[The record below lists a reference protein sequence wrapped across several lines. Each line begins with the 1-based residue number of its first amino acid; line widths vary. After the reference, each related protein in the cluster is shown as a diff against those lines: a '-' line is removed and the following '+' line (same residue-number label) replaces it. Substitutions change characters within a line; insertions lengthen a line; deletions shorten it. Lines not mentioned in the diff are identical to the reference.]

1 MQVPRF
7 WRMKTQR
14 YRLTGVRYDN
24 GDVQLIDRPN
34 MTVETETTVERDEN
48 VAIDVEETQQ
58 PAA

>member
-24 GDVQLIDRPN
+24 GEVQLIDRPN
-34 MTVETETTVERDEN
+34 VTVDMDTANESEEI
-48 VAIDVEETQQ
+48 VAIEVKLQQ

>member
-24 GDVQLIDRPN
+24 GEVQLIDRPN
-34 MTVETETTVERDEN
+34 VTVDMDTENESEEIVAVETKV
-48 VAIDVEETQQ
+48 QQ

>member
-24 GDVQLIDRPN
+24 GDVQVVNRP
-34 MTVETETTVERDEN
+34 TVAEETDAETETLVETD
-48 VAIDVEETQQ
+48 ITSKQ

>member
-24 GDVQLIDRPN
+24 GEIQLIDRPT
-34 MTVETETTVERDEN
+34 MTVDMDTTNESEEIVVVE
-48 VAIDVEETQQ
+48 AKLQQ

>member
-24 GDVQLIDRPN
+24 GEVQLIDRPN
-34 MTVETETTVERDEN
+34 VTVDMDTENESEEIVVVE
-48 VAIDVEETQQ
+48 AKLQQ

>member
-24 GDVQLIDRPN
+24 GEVQLIDRPS
-34 MTVETETTVERDEN
+34 MTVDMDTENESEEIVAVE
-48 VAIDVEETQQ
+48 VKLQQ

>member
-24 GDVQLIDRPN
+24 GEIQLIDRPN
-34 MTVETETTVERDEN
+34 MTVDTETANEREEIVVVE
-48 VAIDVEETQQ
+48 AQTQQ
-58 PAA
+58 SAA

>member
-24 GDVQLIDRPN
+24 GKVQLIDRPN
-34 MTVETETTVERDEN
+34 MTVDMDTANESEEIVVVE
-48 VAIDVEETQQ
+48 AKIQQ

>member
-24 GDVQLIDRPN
+24 GEIQLIDRPN
-34 MTVETETTVERDEN
+34 VTVDMDTANESEEIVAVE
-48 VAIDVEETQQ
+48 VKIQQ

>member
-24 GDVQLIDRPN
+24 GEVQLIDRPN
-34 MTVETETTVERDEN
+34 VTVDMDTTNESEEI
-48 VAIDVEETQQ
+48 VAAEVKIQQ